1 MQFVRTREEVSG
13 SVVDEEPRYRLVVK
27 AVRKCT
33 PERRLKTHP
42 L

>member
-1 MQFVRTREEVSG
+1 MPDINRREMEGAPS
-13 SVVDEEPRYRLVVK
+13 VK